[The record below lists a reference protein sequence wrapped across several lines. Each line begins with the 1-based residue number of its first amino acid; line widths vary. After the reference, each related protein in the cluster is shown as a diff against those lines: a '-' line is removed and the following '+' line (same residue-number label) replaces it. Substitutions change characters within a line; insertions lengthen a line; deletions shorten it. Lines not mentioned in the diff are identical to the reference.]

1 MDDMWHVEHVPIEGI
16 EPGVLAHRL
25 IFFHNRGY
33 LGGGTLIYPGC
44 RRIASEPPAHLS
56 YPTLKT
62 TPQPE
67 EHSMSKSRTRKSLSS
82 SRMEISNQGS
92 AMAEHGMACDAAR
105 GAHKRGIRD
114 ANFPGCYP

>member
-67 EHSMSKSRTRKSLSS
+67 EHSMSKSPCSIRLDGNVEVPHQMRGGSVDDPSAHSSL
-82 SRMEISNQGS
+82 
-92 AMAEHGMACDAAR
+92 
-105 GAHKRGIRD
+105 
-114 ANFPGCYP
+114 